1 MEISKIYL
9 ANIVEVCVL
18 LWSQKTQLNKMANE
32 QLTKL
37 KTKLEF
43 YQKLDVKLERIAN
56 GELLLD
62 NYRNEVSSKMR
73 QLEHELSEIR
83 TLQRLLSHHRP
94 KNPEIEGDMS

>member
-1 MEISKIYL
+1 
-9 ANIVEVCVL
+9 
-18 LWSQKTQLNKMANE
+18 MANE

-43 YQKLDVKLERIAN
+43 YQKLDVKLDRIAN

-62 NYRNEVSSKMR
+62 NYRNEVSSKMH
-73 QLEHELSEIR
+73 QLEYELSELR

>member
-1 MEISKIYL
+1 
-9 ANIVEVCVL
+9 
-18 LWSQKTQLNKMANE
+18 MANE

-43 YQKLDVKLERIAN
+43 YQKLEVKLERIVN
-56 GELLLD
+56 GELPIED
-62 NYRNEVSSKMR
+62 YREEVSIKMR
-73 QLEHELSEIR
+73 LLEHELSEIR